1 VTDAAVPVIE
11 TFAAL
16 AHAVMGR
23 GPRLGTVRLV
33 AVDGPSGA
41 GKTTFADR
49 LARALKGA
57 SRLRYAAAEQC
68 ASRLRYAAAE
78 QCASR
83 LRYAAAVP
91 ADTAVVPT
99 DAFLDGWAEPLSV
112 WPALRSD
119 VLDPLAA
126 GRPGAYQAYDWTLR
140 RFGDQA
146 VPVAVPT
153 VLILEGV
160 TSACAAVRAQLS
172 LVVFV
177 TGDATVRTERTLAR
191 DGANIEAALRNWQAA
206 ETMYFQAERTADVA
220 DVVVDGTTDLRH
232 DPEKEYVC
240 LRRAG
245 APTGGWRR

>member
-1 VTDAAVPVIE
+1 MTDPPFPILD

-16 AHAVMGR
+16 ARDVLAR
-23 GPRLGTVRLV
+23 RPRLGPVRLV
-33 AVDGPSGA
+33 AIDGPSGA
-41 GKTTFADR
+41 GKTTFAAR
-49 LARALKGA
+49 LAQALQ
-57 SRLRYAAAEQC
+57 R

-91 ADTAVVPT
+91 AETAIVPT
-99 DAFLDGWAEPLSV
+99 DAFLDGWAAPRSV
-112 WPALRSD
+112 WPALRSQ
-119 VLDPLAA
+119 VLEPLAA
-126 GRPGAYQAYDWTLR
+126 GRAGAYRSYDWTLR
-140 RFGDQA
+140 RFGDETI
-146 VPVAVPT
+146 PVAVPA
-153 VLILEGV
+153 VLIVEGV
-160 TSACAAVRAQLS
+160 TSACADVRADLS
-172 LVVFV
+172 LAVYV
-177 TGDATVRTERTLAR
+177 TGDAAVRTARTLAR
-191 DGANIEAALRNWQAA
+191 DGADIAPALQNWQAA

>member
-1 VTDAAVPVIE
+1 MTDPAVPVIE

-16 AHAVMGR
+16 ARVVMGR
-23 GPRLGTVRLV
+23 RPRLGTARLV

-41 GKTTFADR
+41 GKTTFAGR

-57 SRLRYAAAEQC
+57 SRLRYAAA
-68 ASRLRYAAAE
+68 
-78 QCASR
+78 
-83 LRYAAAVP
+83 VP
-91 ADTAVVPT
+91 ANTTIVPT

-119 VLDPLAA
+119 LLDPLAA
-126 GRPGAYQAYDWTLR
+126 GRPGAYQAYDWTRR
-140 RFGDQA
+140 RFGEQA

-177 TGDATVRTERTLAR
+177 TGDAAVRTERTLAR

>member
-1 VTDAAVPVIE
+1 VTDPAIPVIK

-16 AHAVMGR
+16 GR
-23 GPRLGTVRLV
+23 EIQARPPRLGSVRLV
-33 AVDGPSGA
+33 AIDGPSGA
-41 GKTTFADR
+41 GKTTFAGR
-49 LARALKGA
+49 LAGALPGASRLPYASALQDA
-57 SRLRYAAAEQC
+57 SRLRYA
-68 ASRLRYAAAE
+68 S
-78 QCASR
+78 
-83 LRYAAAVP
+83 AVP
-91 ADTAVVPT
+91 VDTAVVPT

-126 GRPGAYQAYDWTLR
+126 GRPGAYHAYDWTLR
-140 RFGDQA
+140 RFGPEA
-146 VPVAVPT
+146 TPVAVPADLS
-153 VLILEGV
+153 VEGV

-172 LVVFV
+172 LAVFV
-177 TGDATVRTERTLAR
+177 TGDAAVRTDRTLAR

>member
-1 VTDAAVPVIE
+1 MTDPAAPVIE

-16 AHAVMGR
+16 ASVVMR
-23 GPRLGTVRLV
+23 RPPRLGTVRLV

-41 GKTTFADR
+41 GKTTFAGR
-49 LARALKGA
+49 LARALQGA
-57 SRLRYAAAEQC
+57 SRLRYASA
-68 ASRLRYAAAE
+68 L
-78 QCASR
+78 
-83 LRYAAAVP
+83 P
-91 ADTAVVPT
+91 ADTAIVPT

-126 GRPGAYQAYDWTLR
+126 GRPGAYHAYDWTLR
-140 RFGDQA
+140 RFGA
-146 VPVAVPT
+146 EAIPVGVPT

-160 TSACAAVRAQLS
+160 TSASAGVRAQLS
-172 LVVFV
+172 LAVFV
-177 TGDATVRTERTLAR
+177 TGDAAVRTERTLAR

-240 LRRAG
+240 LHPAG

>member
-1 VTDAAVPVIE
+1 VTDPAVPVIE

-16 AHAVMGR
+16 AHVVMGR
-23 GPRLGTVRLV
+23 RPRLGTVRLV

-41 GKTTFADR
+41 GKTTFAGR
-49 LARALKGA
+49 LARALQGA
-57 SRLRYAAAEQC
+57 SRLRYASAEQG
-68 ASRLRYAAAE
+68 
-78 QCASR
+78 ASR

-140 RFGDQA
+140 RFGGQA
-146 VPVAVPT
+146 IPVAVPT

-172 LVVFV
+172 LAVFV
-177 TGDATVRTERTLAR
+177 TGDAAVRTERTLAR

-206 ETMYFQAERTADVA
+206 ETMYFQAERTADMA

-240 LRRAG
+240 LRPAG

>member
-1 VTDAAVPVIE
+1 VTDPAVPNIE

-16 AHAVMGR
+16 ARVVMR
-23 GPRLGTVRLV
+23 RQPRLGTVRLV

-41 GKTTFADR
+41 GKTTFARR
-49 LARALKGA
+49 LARALH
-57 SRLRYAAAEQC
+57 
-68 ASRLRYAAAE
+68 
-78 QCASR
+78 
-83 LRYAAAVP
+83 V
-91 ADTAVVPT
+91 DTAVVPT

-126 GRPGAYQAYDWTLR
+126 GRPGAYHAYDWTSR
-140 RFGDQA
+140 RFGSE
-146 VPVAVPT
+146 VIRVAVPA

-172 LVVFV
+172 LAVFV
-177 TGDATVRTERTLAR
+177 TGDAAVRTERTLAR

>member
-1 VTDAAVPVIE
+1 MTDPSGPTID
-11 TFAAL
+11 TFVAL
-16 AHAVMGR
+16 ARDVLAR
-23 GPRLGTVRLV
+23 PPRLGRVRLV
-33 AVDGPSGA
+33 AIDGPSGA
-41 GKTTFADR
+41 GKTTFAAR
-49 LARALKGA
+49 LARALQG
-57 SRLRYAAAEQC
+57 

-91 ADTAVVPT
+91 AETAIVPT
-99 DAFLDGWAEPLSV
+99 DAFLDGWAEPRSV
-112 WPALRSD
+112 WPALRSQ

-126 GRPGAYQAYDWTLR
+126 GRPGAYRRYDWTSR
-140 RFGDQA
+140 RFGDETI
-146 VPVAVPT
+146 PVAVPA
-153 VLILEGV
+153 VLIVEGV
-160 TSACAAVRAQLS
+160 TSACRDVRAELS
-172 LVVFV
+172 LSVFV
-177 TGDATVRTERTLAR
+177 TGDAVVRTGRTLAR
-191 DGANIEAALRNWQAA
+191 DGADIAPALRNWQSA

>member
-1 VTDAAVPVIE
+1 MTNPAVPVVE

-16 AHAVMGR
+16 ARVVMGR
-23 GPRLGTVRLV
+23 RPRLGTVRLV

-41 GKTTFADR
+41 GKTTFAGR
-49 LARALKGA
+49 LARALQRD
-57 SRLRYAAAEQC
+57 SRVRYASAIQ
-68 ASRLRYAAAE
+68 
-78 QCASR
+78 
-83 LRYAAAVP
+83 V
-91 ADTAVVPT
+91 DTAVVPT

-126 GRPGAYQAYDWTLR
+126 GRPAAYQAYDWKLG
-140 RFGDQA
+140 RFGAKPIPLA
-146 VPVAVPT
+146 VPS

-172 LVVFV
+172 LAVFV
-177 TGDATVRTERTLAR
+177 TGDAAVRTERTLAR

-206 ETMYFQAERTADVA
+206 ETMYFEAERTADAA

>member
-1 VTDAAVPVIE
+1 VTDPPVPVIE
-11 TFAAL
+11 TFGAL

-23 GPRLGTVRLV
+23 RPRLGTVRLV

-41 GKTTFADR
+41 GKTTFAAR
-49 LARALKGA
+49 LAQAL
-57 SRLRYAAAEQC
+57 SVE
-68 ASRLRYAAAE
+68 
-78 QCASR
+78 
-83 LRYAAAVP
+83 
-91 ADTAVVPT
+91 TAIVPT

-126 GRPGAYQAYDWTLR
+126 GRPGAYHAYDWTRR
-140 RFGDQA
+140 RFGA
-146 VPVAVPT
+146 GVIPVVVPA

-160 TSACAAVRAQLS
+160 TSASVAVRSELS
-172 LVVFV
+172 LAVFV
-177 TGDATVRTERTLAR
+177 TGDAAERTERTLAR
-191 DGANIEAALRNWQAA
+191 DGAEIEAALRNWQAA
-206 ETMYFQAERTADVA
+206 ENMYFQAERTADVA
-220 DVVVDGTTDLRH
+220 DVVVDGTPDLRH

>member
-1 VTDAAVPVIE
+1 MTDPVAPVIE

-16 AHAVMGR
+16 AHVVMAR
-23 GPRLGTVRLV
+23 RARLGAVRLV

-41 GKTTFADR
+41 GKTTFAGR
-49 LARALKGA
+49 LARVL
-57 SRLRYAAAEQC
+57 
-68 ASRLRYAAAE
+68 
-78 QCASR
+78 
-83 LRYAAAVP
+83 P

-126 GRPGAYQAYDWTLR
+126 DRPAAYQAYDWMLQ
-140 RFGDQA
+140 RFGPEA
-146 VPVAVPT
+146 TPVAVPA

-160 TSACAAVRAQLS
+160 TSACAAVRPQLS
-172 LVVFV
+172 LAVFV
-177 TGDATVRTERTLAR
+177 TGDPAERTERTLAR
-191 DGANIEAALRNWQAA
+191 DGPNIEAALRNWQAA
-206 ETMYFQAERTADVA
+206 ETMYFEAERTADVA

>member
-1 VTDAAVPVIE
+1 VTDPAIPVIE

-16 AHAVMGR
+16 AREVMSR
-23 GPRLGTVRLV
+23 PPRLGTVRLV

-41 GKTTFADR
+41 GKTTFARR
-49 LARALKGA
+49 LARVLPG
-57 SRLRYAAAEQC
+57 
-68 ASRLRYAAAE
+68 
-78 QCASR
+78 
-83 LRYAAAVP
+83 
-91 ADTAVVPT
+91 DTGIVPT

-126 GRPGAYQAYDWTLR
+126 GRRGAYHAYDWTLR
-140 RFGDQA
+140 RFGA
-146 VPVAVPT
+146 EVVPVAVPT

-160 TSACAAVRAQLS
+160 TSASAAVRGELS
-172 LVVFV
+172 LAVFV
-177 TGDATVRTERTLAR
+177 TGDAAERTARTLAR
-191 DGANIEAALRNWQAA
+191 DGAEIEAALRNWQAA
-206 ETMYFQAERTADVA
+206 ETMYFEAERTADVA

-240 LRRAG
+240 LHPAG

>member
-1 VTDAAVPVIE
+1 MTGTKAGRPDPIVE
-11 TFAAL
+11 TFAEL
-16 AHAVMGR
+16 ARDVLSR
-23 GPRLGTVRLV
+23 RPRLGSVRLV

-41 GKTTFADR
+41 GKTTFAGR
-49 LARALKGA
+49 LARALQSA
-57 SRLRYAAAEQC
+57 SRLRD
-68 ASRLRYAAAE
+68 ASEL
-78 QCASR
+78 
-83 LRYAAAVP
+83 P
-91 ADTAVVPT
+91 IDTAIVPT
-99 DAFLDGWAEPLSV
+99 DAFLDGWAEPRSV

-126 GRPGAYQAYDWTLR
+126 GQPGAYHAYDWTLR
-140 RFGDQA
+140 RFGA
-146 VPVAVPT
+146 EIVPVAVPA

-160 TSACAAVRAQLS
+160 TSACAAIRAELS
-172 LVVFV
+172 LAVFV
-177 TGDATVRTERTLAR
+177 TGDKAVRTERTLSR

-206 ETMYFQAERTADVA
+206 ETMYFEAERTADVA